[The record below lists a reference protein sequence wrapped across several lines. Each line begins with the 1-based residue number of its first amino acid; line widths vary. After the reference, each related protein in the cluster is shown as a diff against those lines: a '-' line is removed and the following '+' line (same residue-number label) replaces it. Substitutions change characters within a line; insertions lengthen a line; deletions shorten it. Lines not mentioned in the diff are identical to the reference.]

1 MIGSTSP
8 PPFLFA
14 WQLDGQGGGRLIEN
28 PESVAKTDDVGIS
41 WVHLNILEDAA
52 VDWINDRSGLEP
64 VFAAQLC
71 AGETRPRAVTNERGM
86 LLLLRG
92 INMNPGAQPDDMV
105 TVRVW
110 LEHNRIITT
119 VRRNLLAISDVY
131 EAIGQGNGPRTSG
144 EFLIML
150 AERLAERISD
160 AVDNIETTLDGLE
173 ETLATDLNRAPLAG
187 FSALRRQAAAIRRYV
202 APQRDA
208 LERLY
213 RDQGPVL
220 TSHEHRLLREEAD
233 RMTRALEDIELVRE
247 RATVLQ
253 EEYMTRLAH
262 EQNAR
267 VYVLSV
273 VAVIFLPLSFL
284 TGLLG
289 MNVAGLPGTENPAGF
304 TISALLMVV
313 VGISLV
319 VFFRWKRWI

>member
-1 MIGSTSP
+1 MASEAPAS
-8 PPFLFA
+8 PFLFV
-14 WQLDGQGGGRLIEN
+14 WRLDRQGGGRLI
-28 PESVAKTDDVGIS
+28 DDPGQADAAGAMGIV
-41 WVHLNILEDAA
+41 WAHLNILEENA
-52 VDWINDRSGLEP
+52 VSWLNERSGLDP
-64 VFAAQLC
+64 VIAAQLC
-71 AGETRPRAVTNERGM
+71 AGETRPRVLANERGM

-110 LEHNRIITT
+110 LENDRIITT
-119 VRRNLLAISDVY
+119 VRRNLLAIRDVY
-131 EAIGQGNGPRTSG
+131 EAIGQGDGPETSG

-150 AERLAERISD
+150 VEHLAERISD

-173 ETLATDLNRAPLAG
+173 EMLANDLTRATLAG

-213 RDQGPVL
+213 RDRGPVL
-220 TSHEHRLLREEAD
+220 TGDENQLLREEAD

-253 EEYMTRLAH
+253 EEYMSRLAH

-267 VYVLSV
+267 IYVLSV

-304 TISALLMVV
+304 TISAAVMIF
-313 VGISLV
+313 VGVALV
-319 VFFRWKRWI
+319 VFFRWKKWI